1 MGERGWFDR
10 RSAAVAPKEDPSE
23 LNAPDLSAGRGEEP
37 TRLPAAPSE
46 DRTVLTPPPGP
57 EKGSPA
63 AIPAAVAPGPRLL
76 APDAGIA
83 PQRPTSGPRRPSY
96 PMALPLGSM
105 LRDYRL
111 EAVLG
116 QGGFGITYKATNL
129 RAGANR
135 LSAEGGPSAGPVTVA
150 IKEFM
155 PLQLAARNATRLTV
169 HPGSDFDTY
178 LWGLE
183 RFCQEAELLN
193 ELDHFNIVRVRR
205 IFHENRT
212 AYLVMDYEEG
222 EPLDVLLKANPV
234 PPTED
239 ELMGFLLPLLDAL
252 ELLHGRGTLHRDIK
266 PGNLF
271 IRLDGSPLLLDFG
284 SARQAAADQQQ
295 LTSLVSSGYSP
306 VEQYGSAGPQGPW
319 TDLYA
324 LAATLYRMITGKT
337 PLTAIDRSIA
347 TLTHQPDPL
356 VPLARLSDLARPYR
370 LEFLAAID
378 AALAHSPDQRP
389 RSVAAWRTLLVGPAH
404 DPERLH
410 AGQKVALEQRTPDL
424 SRIRVGLGW
433 DAGEGTDGA
442 PAFDLDASALL
453 LDARGRALS
462 EAHVVFYNQLASPC
476 GAVRHL
482 GDAAAGSGQEDDEQ
496 IVIDLEQVAADV
508 HRILFVI
515 SIHEG
520 TSDLIGLE
528 AVKGARIRLLP
539 ADGGDVLYH
548 YTLTDVATGHRG
560 VTIGSIYRHPNEPN
574 EWIFSA
580 ESRSYPGGLGD
591 VAREAGLEVG

>member
-1 MGERGWFDR
+1 
-10 RSAAVAPKEDPSE
+10 
-23 LNAPDLSAGRGEEP
+23 
-37 TRLPAAPSE
+37 
-46 DRTVLTPPPGP
+46 
-57 EKGSPA
+57 
-63 AIPAAVAPGPRLL
+63 
-76 APDAGIA
+76 
-83 PQRPTSGPRRPSY
+83 
-96 PMALPLGSM
+96 MALPLGSM
-105 LRDYRL
+105 LRGYRL
-111 EAVLG
+111 DEVLG
-116 QGGFGITYKATNL
+116 QGGFGITYKATDL
-129 RAGANR
+129 RSQTA
-135 LSAEGGPSAGPVTVA
+135 LA

-183 RFCQEAELLN
+183 RFCQEAELLM
-193 ELDHFNIVRVRR
+193 ELQHFNIVRVRR

-222 EPLDVLLKANPV
+222 EPLDVLLKSNPV
-234 PPTED
+234 PPPED

-284 SARQAAADQQQ
+284 SARQATLEQQGQQQ
-295 LTSLVSSGYSP
+295 LTSLVSNGYSP

-337 PLTAIDRSIA
+337 PLTAIDRSVA
-347 TLTHQPDPL
+347 ALTRQPDPL
-356 VPLARLSDLARPYR
+356 VPLTRMTDLARPYR
-370 LEFLAAID
+370 PEFLAAID
-378 AALAHSPDQRP
+378 AALSHAPDQRP
-389 RSVAAWRTLLVGPAH
+389 QTVAAFRTLLVGPAH

-433 DAGEGTDGA
+433 DAGDG
-442 PAFDLDASALL
+442 PDGSKAFDLDASALL
-453 LDARGRALS
+453 LDAEGRALS
-462 EAHVVFYNQLASPC
+462 EAHVIFYNQLVSPC
-476 GAVRHL
+476 GAVKHL
-482 GDAAAGSGQEDDEQ
+482 GDAAAGSGSDDDEQ
-496 IVIDLEQVAADV
+496 IVIDLDHVEPDV

-520 TSDLIGLE
+520 TSDDVGLE
-528 AVKGARIRLLP
+528 AVTGARIRLLP

-548 YTLTDVATGHRG
+548 YSLTGVTAGHRG
-560 VTIGSIYRHPNEPN
+560 VTIGSIYRHPHEPN

-580 ESRSYPGGLGD
+580 ESRSYPGGLAD